1 MSRNPRNESEDHLRA
16 AGAAGRCAHTGGP
29 GPVDPANVEHS
40 STRAPEGLLLQLPSL
55 FQMLRIDFQ
64 SRSNLICRRRAE
76 VGGPSIGV
84 QTDTKPQLFASDG
97 TPAPSHPRTW
107 NPRTFLSGH
116 PLSQTV
122 LVRIASELRSY
133 STLISSTLRQTIV
146 INPLPVRLHPQHAP
160 TAHLDAMNGI
170 RSKLEDEDALQET
183 PQHSPVK
190 ALSPPDAPLP
200 HDGDYV
206 TKALQFLS
214 TATPETLGAIAVGL
228 AAATYLILGKLGLI
242 LIGAL
247 GGVILH
253 ATWEGQS
260 TLIGVGVGAK
270 DRRQEGLD
278 VVARLFAWRDAQP
291 KDEDED
297 EDEGDETEH
306 LADSFEAF
314 RPETKAALTEFV
326 EAVIRDYVKWWYDPI
341 LPKETSFPAASRQT
355 LTKFMLSVS
364 NHLSRKRPADSFLD
378 FLTNS
383 SSIVIVFLNELSSAL
398 STQPASVPAAEA
410 VYTYLSANPDSNLA
424 NVLNEKQHMK
434 KFRMIADDILQ
445 NFLEKPAYAC
455 DPARLFLREI
465 LAGVV
470 LDMTLKSCSKPEWI
484 NGWIVH
490 LLEDGEPDFSQAID
504 VGMGN
509 VPDVSTLSDIDGNVG
524 NIGLAKSPATPS
536 IQEFK
541 KHQKRLSKAEEAMEE
556 AMEEAKRLSQ
566 LMAEEDANKQAI
578 RKPVDNVPKALVAGV
593 ETSTNEL
600 AVETK
605 GLPAI
610 PSPRTP
616 NQTSEGFQN
625 ISTTHNSVCE
635 SPRSTT
641 SPNEVWEASS
651 PSASPERQESTPFTS
666 FDQIV
671 PPSTPVALQDVSPMP
686 RRKTVSLT
694 LHNAN
699 IIIHDDSTTM
709 DKGPL
714 RSKPNSEYL
723 IQIEPASSDHP
734 GWMIVRR
741 YPDFETLH
749 EVLRRIAKLSGVV
762 AFSEQHSTLPNW
774 KEHTKASLRGELE
787 RYIRD
792 ACWDRHLA
800 ESEGM
805 KRFLEKD
812 SQNTTAPTA
821 KIGFGWPAPS
831 AIETMGKGMLDVLAS
846 APRGVADGG
855 KALGGG
861 ISGVFNNLGKEIG
874 NLGQKKTNGS
884 TANVGAHVAGRASTS
899 TLPRVDSSGSMA
911 TSIYS
916 NRRARAS
923 EDSLRAVPLVAT
935 QPSKVPPMER
945 RPSYHSI
952 AEVENERESRPS
964 TSARSSMSGSRSANH
979 SRAPSRAPSRRGTP
993 LNSPTQATME
1003 QLRLPPPPSAISE
1016 DYGTDTTINT
1026 DSTAPSRNSMS
1037 TAPSQPSPGR
1047 PSISTPR
1054 ISSANISA
1062 SPIKQ
1067 RKEPMPMTEEETC
1080 VAVELLFAVV
1090 SELYTLSSAWKFR
1103 RTLLNAA
1110 KTFLL
1115 RPGNPSLSS
1124 IQSLIQDSVIAS
1136 NTSDAGIAAHLR
1148 KLRQNSL
1155 PTEEELKAWPAEM
1168 TAEEKE
1174 SLRLKARKLLVQR
1187 GVPVAL
1193 SGVMGQAATSEA
1205 MGRVFD
1211 CLQIEEVNRGLM
1223 FGMLLQ
1229 CVRAVT
1235 Q

>member
-1 MSRNPRNESEDHLRA
+1 
-16 AGAAGRCAHTGGP
+16 
-29 GPVDPANVEHS
+29 
-40 STRAPEGLLLQLPSL
+40 
-55 FQMLRIDFQ
+55 
-64 SRSNLICRRRAE
+64 
-76 VGGPSIGV
+76 
-84 QTDTKPQLFASDG
+84 
-97 TPAPSHPRTW
+97 
-107 NPRTFLSGH
+107 
-116 PLSQTV
+116 
-122 LVRIASELRSY
+122 
-133 STLISSTLRQTIV
+133 
-146 INPLPVRLHPQHAP
+146 
-160 TAHLDAMNGI
+160 MNGI
-170 RSKLEDEDALQET
+170 RGKTE
-183 PQHSPVK
+183 
-190 ALSPPDAPLP
+190 
-200 HDGDYV
+200 DGDDLPSTPSLSSTEARSPLEKPSDV
-206 TKALQFLS
+206 ESPITKCLRFLS

-228 AAATYLILGKLGLI
+228 AAATWLILGKLGLI

-247 GGVILH
+247 GGVVLH

-260 TLIGVGVGAK
+260 TLVGA
-270 DRRQEGLD
+270 EGNAKQQQGID
-278 VVARLFAWRDAQP
+278 VVARILKWRDARST
-291 KDEDED
+291 EE
-297 EDEGDETEH
+297 EEEGDEEVH
-306 LADSFEAF
+306 IGDSFEDF
-314 RPETKAALTEFV
+314 RPETRAALNDFV
-326 EAVIRDYVKWWYDPI
+326 DAVIRDYVKWWYNPI
-341 LPKETSFPAASRQT
+341 LPKESSFPAASRQT
-355 LTKFMLSVS
+355 LTKFMLSLT

-398 STQPASVPAAEA
+398 STQAASVPAAEA

-424 NVLNEKQHMK
+424 NVLNEKQQMK

-455 DPARLFLREI
+455 DPARVFLREI

-484 NGWIVH
+484 NGWIVS
-490 LLEDGEPDFSQAID
+490 LLEDGEPDISHAID
-504 VGMGN
+504 IGMAN
-509 VPDVSTLSDIDGNVG
+509 APEANNLLNDIDGNVG
-524 NIGLAKSPATPS
+524 NVGLAKPLKSPVAPAV
-536 IQEFK
+536 QEFK

-556 AMEEAKRLSQ
+556 AMEEARRLSE
-566 LMAEEDANKQAI
+566 LMAEEDAKKQAPEKTSDI
-578 RKPVDNVPKALVAGV
+578 APMTSMAVV
-593 ETSTNEL
+593 ETGTLGRAVDSTNL
-600 AVETK
+600 QS
-605 GLPAI
+605 I
-610 PSPRTP
+610 SPRTP
-616 NQTSEGFQN
+616 NQPVENFPDTSPTQN
-625 ISTTHNSVCE
+625 RTLD
-635 SPRSTT
+635 SPGSTT
-641 SPNEVWEASS
+641 SPKQVRNTNTPPTSPPKPASKS
-651 PSASPERQESTPFTS
+651 FTN

-671 PPSTPVALQDVSPMP
+671 PQSSIPDGLQEKAPLP

-694 LHNAN
+694 LLNAN
-699 IIIHDDSTTM
+699 IIIHDDSTSA
-709 DKGPL
+709 DKGLL
-714 RSKPNSEYL
+714 RNKPNTEYL

-734 GWMIVRR
+734 GWMIVRK

-762 AFSEQHSTLPNW
+762 AFSEQHNTLPNW

-787 RYIRD
+787 RYVRD

-812 SQNTTAPTA
+812 SQNTTGSAG

-855 KALGGG
+855 KALSGG
-861 ISGVFNNLGKEIG
+861 ITGVFNNIGKEIG
-874 NLGQKKTNGS
+874 NLGQKKSNASATNVS
-884 TANVGAHVAGRASTS
+884 THIAGRSSTS
-899 TLPRVDSSGSMA
+899 TLPRIDSSGSMA
-911 TSIYS
+911 ASMYS

-945 RPSYHSI
+945 RPSYQSI
-952 AEVENERESRPS
+952 AEVENERESRTS
-964 TSARSSMSGSRSANH
+964 TSARSSMSGPRSATH
-979 SRAPSRAPSRRGTP
+979 SRAPSRKGTP
-993 LNSPTQATME
+993 LNSPTQVTME
-1003 QLRLPPPPSAISE
+1003 GLKLPPPPSAISE
-1016 DYGTDTTINT
+1016 DYCTDSTVNT
-1026 DSTAPSRNSMS
+1026 DSTAPSRTSIS

-1047 PSISTPR
+1047 VSMSTPR
-1054 ISSANISA
+1054 GLPAPINT
-1062 SPIKQ
+1062 SPRKQ
-1067 RKEPMPMTEEETC
+1067 RAEPTPMTEEETR
-1080 VAVELLFAVV
+1080 VAVELLFAVI

-1124 IQSLIQDSVIAS
+1124 IQSLIQDSVITS
-1136 NTSDAGIAAHLR
+1136 NTSDAGIATHVR

-1168 TAEEKE
+1168 TPEGKE
-1174 SLRLKARKLLVQR
+1174 RLRLKARKLLVER

-1205 MGRVFD
+1205 MGRIFD

-1229 CVRAVT
+1229 CVRVVT